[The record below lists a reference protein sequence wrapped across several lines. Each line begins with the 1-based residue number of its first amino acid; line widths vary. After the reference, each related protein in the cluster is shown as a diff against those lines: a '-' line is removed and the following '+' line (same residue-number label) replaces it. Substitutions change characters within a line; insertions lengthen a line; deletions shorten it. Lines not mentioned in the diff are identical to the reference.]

1 MIVENG
7 SHEYRVWEVLPAQ
20 GGVAMGIPDLKV
32 CLGSCRQA
40 RLGLSGE
47 SWHQDAGMNQRD
59 ERLMTET
66 RRRRCLEDWSR
77 KGIKE

>member
-32 CLGSCRQA
+32 CLATRQSLA
-40 RLGLSGE
+40 VGQALIS
-47 SWHQDAGMNQRD
+47 
-59 ERLMTET
+59 
-66 RRRRCLEDWSR
+66 
-77 KGIKE
+77 